1 MKSQSQRDHE
11 AMEWL
16 VKESVEQCRK
26 AGNEGRFGE
35 QDIRKHCEKI
45 AEEAVKKREI
55 SQGRKIVRPA

>member
-1 MKSQSQRDHE
+1 MKNQSERDRD

-16 VKESVEQCRK
+16 VKTSVEECRK

-35 QDIRKHCEKI
+35 QDIRRHCEKV

-55 SQGRKIVRPA
+55 VQRRKIVRPA